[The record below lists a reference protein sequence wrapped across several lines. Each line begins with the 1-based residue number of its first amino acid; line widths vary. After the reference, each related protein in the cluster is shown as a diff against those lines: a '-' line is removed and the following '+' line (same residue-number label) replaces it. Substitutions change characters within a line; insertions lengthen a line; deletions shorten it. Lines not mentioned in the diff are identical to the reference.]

1 MKCIFTCLFVL
12 FSFCVSAQ
20 QCLIKEIS
28 LDQRNKQS
36 TLVIEGRVTAGHSFW
51 NSTRTMIYTSNTVE
65 VLKIFKG
72 KITTASVEIITEGGT
87 VGYKMIKVEP
97 SLQLSQGMTGIFLLH
112 SVKRAKGLPFAARIA
127 PRFEVF
133 GAVQGF
139 LKYNLQDGTA
149 SDPFKKYYSIKDELY
164 RAFSPQLNY
173 KVVKTFNIPV
183 VQPNANR
190 INAIDNFSPATVTAG
205 TGTVLIINGSG
216 FGATQGTGFVGFRRA
231 DDGGSTYMNPLPT
244 QYLSWFDTQIRV
256 LVPDG
261 AGTGDIQV
269 TQGAT
274 IFTSASQLTVDYDH
288 LNAPYDPG
296 GGLTHYQTDHI
307 DRNGTGGYTWSMNTA
322 FDANTA
328 ARASFMR
335 AFDSWR
341 CGTGVNWTIGA
352 TTTDDFVADDD
363 INIITFDDADPLLGG
378 VLGACYSFWG
388 GCSSGPDIVWYVEEL
403 DIIFDNGGNFAPLTW
418 QFGPAA
424 PTINQY
430 DFETVALH
438 ELGHGHQLGHVID
451 PGAIM
456 HYALFNGASAHTLS
470 ATDLAGGNF
479 VQFKSEIGNLCGPT
493 AMTAY
498 TGCSS
503 LPITIGSVN
512 AWQKGRGVQVEWINE
527 SESEVHHYIVE
538 ESANGS
544 AFTDGISVSPK
555 ANNGQRAGYE
565 WFDASVS
572 NGSNYYRIKS
582 VGYNGAVK
590 HSGVVTVNFAAAGKT
605 FSVYPNP
612 VTGGVLTASFNNL
625 VKGKYRLSVYNTSG
639 QEVASRMIVHGGGN
653 AVENISL
660 PGVATGVYS
669 VRLQGNDLNL
679 QQTVL
684 IKAKNQ

>member
-1 MKCIFTCLFVL
+1 MKSIFTCLLVL

-36 TLVIEGRVTAGHSFW
+36 TLVIEGRVTARHSFW
-51 NSTRTMIYTSNTVE
+51 NSNRNMIYTSNTVE

-72 KITTASVEIITEGGT
+72 SITASSVEIITEGGT

-112 SVKRAKGLPFAARIA
+112 SVKRAKGLPIAARTA

-173 KVVKTFNIPV
+173 KVVKTFNMPV

-190 INAIDNFSPATVTAG
+190 INAIDNFSPTTVTAG
-205 TGTVLIINGSG
+205 TGTVLTINGSG
-216 FGATQGTGFVGFRRA
+216 FGATQGAGTVAFRRA
-231 DDGGSTYMNPLPT
+231 DDGGSSYLLPDAT
-244 QYLSWFDTQIRV
+244 QYLSWSNTQIT
-256 LVPDG
+256 LEVPAG

-269 TQGAT
+269 TQGVT
-274 IFTSASQLTVDYDH
+274 FTSASNLTVDYSH
-288 LNAPYDPG
+288 LNVGFDPG
-296 GGLTHYQTDHI
+296 GGLVNYQTDHI
-307 DRNGTGGYTWSMNTA
+307 NDNGTGGYTWRMNTA
-322 FDANTA
+322 FDANA
-328 ARASFMR
+328 AANASFMR
-335 AFDSWR
+335 AFGSWR
-341 CGTGVNWTIGA
+341 CGTDINWTIGA
-352 TTTDDFVADDD
+352 TTSIADAVSDGT
-363 INIITFDDADPLLGG
+363 NIITFDDAAPLPGG
-378 VLGACYSFWG
+378 VLGVCFSYWS
-388 GCSSGPDIVWYVEEL
+388 GCASGPTIVWYVNEL
-403 DIIFDNGGNFAPLTW
+403 DIIFDNGDNFAPLTW
-418 QFGPAA
+418 QFGTGA

-430 DFETVALH
+430 DFESVALH

-451 PGAIM
+451 VGAVM
-456 HYALFNGASAHTLS
+456 HYALFNGATSRTLS

-479 VQFKSEIGNLCGPT
+479 VQAKSEVANICGPG
-493 AMTAY
+493 AMTAF
-498 TGCSS
+498 TGCSA
-503 LPITIGSVN
+503 LPITIASIN
-512 AWQKGRGVQVEWINE
+512 AYQKGRGVQVEWTNE
-527 SESEVHHYIVE
+527 SESEVHHYVVE

-544 AFTDGISVSPK
+544 AFTDGISFSPK

-590 HSGVVTVNFAAAGKT
+590 HSGVVTVNFAATGKT

-625 VKGKYRLSVYNTSG
+625 VKGKYRLSVYNTTG

-660 PGVATGVYS
+660 PGVASGVYS

>member
-1 MKCIFTCLFVL
+1 MKSIFTCLLVL

-36 TLVIEGRVTAGHSFW
+36 TLVIEGRVTARHSFW
-51 NSTRTMIYTSNTVE
+51 NSSRNMIYTSNTVE

-72 KITTASVEIITEGGT
+72 SITASSVEIITEGGT
-87 VGYKMIKVEP
+87 VGYTMIKAEP
-97 SLQLSQGMTGIFLLH
+97 SLQLKQGMTGIFMLH
-112 SVKRAKGLPFAARIA
+112 SVKRAKGLPFAARTA

-173 KVVKTFNIPV
+173 KVVKTFNMPV

-205 TGTVLIINGSG
+205 TGTVLTINGSG
-216 FGATQGTGFVGFRRA
+216 FGATRGTGTVGFRRA
-231 DDGGSTYMNPLPT
+231 DDGGSSYLAPEAT
-244 QYLSWFDTQIRV
+244 QYLGWSNTQIV
-256 LVPDG
+256 VEVPDG
-261 AGTGDIQV
+261 AGTGDIIV
-269 TQGAT
+269 TQGIT
-274 IFTSASQLTVDYDH
+274 FTSASQLTVDYDH
-288 LNAPYDPG
+288 LNVGFDPG
-296 GGLTHYQTDHI
+296 GGLVNYQTDHV
-307 DRNGTGGYTWSMNTA
+307 DDNGTGGYTWRMNTA
-322 FDANTA
+322 FAANA
-328 ARASFMR
+328 AASASFTR

-341 CGTGVNWTIGA
+341 CGTNINWTIGA
-352 TTTDDFVADDD
+352 TTTDDFAASDGT
-363 INIITFDDADPLLGG
+363 NIITFDDNDPLPGG
-378 VLGACYSFWG
+378 VLGVCFSYWS
-388 GCSSGPDIVWYVEEL
+388 GCSSGPDIVWYVNEL
-403 DIIFDNGGNFAPLTW
+403 DIIFDNGDNFAPLTW
-418 QFGPAA
+418 QFGTGA

-430 DFETVALH
+430 DFESVALH

-451 PGAIM
+451 PGAVM
-456 HYALFNGASAHTLS
+456 HYALFNGASARTLS
-470 ATDLAGGNF
+470 ATDLAGGSF

-493 AMTAY
+493 AMTGY

-503 LPITIGSVN
+503 LPITIGAVN
-512 AWQKGRGVQVEWINE
+512 AWQKGRGVQVEWIND
-527 SESEVHHYIVE
+527 SESEVHHYVVE

-555 ANNGQRAGYE
+555 GNNGQRAGYE

-572 NGSNYYRIKS
+572 NGNNYYRIKS

-612 VTGGVLTASFNNL
+612 VTGGILTASFNNL
-625 VKGKYRLSVYNTSG
+625 VKGKYRLSVYNTTG

-660 PGVATGVYS
+660 PGVASGVYS
-669 VRLQGNDLNL
+669 VRLQGNEVNL